1 MKSVVLD
8 AQSLESR
15 ETLHATLAQAL
26 ELPAWY
32 GNNLDALFD
41 CLTTLSEETTLTI
54 PDEATL
60 SASLGPYGLRFL
72 RVCRAAAE
80 ENERVRV
87 EVV

>member
-15 ETLHATLAQAL
+15 ETLHATLAKAL
-26 ELPAWY
+26 DFPAWY

-41 CLTTLSEETTLTI
+41 CLTTLSEETTLML
-54 PDEATL
+54 PNEATL
-60 SASLGPYGLRFL
+60 SALLGPYGPRFL
-72 RVCRAAAE
+72 HVCQAAAE
-80 ENERVRV
+80 ENEKVRV